1 MSLKTII
8 VPATKYSDPYRA
20 TFYCYDSAM
29 NNIATDTVVSN
40 IKSGADVT
48 YTVPTNTVWIVATF
62 QLNNDSAVV
71 AHWTTPTAS
80 DNEVYSS
87 LSDAV
92 AGAYYYDATQKESI
106 TFLGSPLS
114 RSYSMGYHKYKVKD
128 DDLSVDLSTLE
139 GWEDLPPGDNQISLQ
154 AMGAGYKD
162 SDISEEVTV
171 FKPYSI
177 KPGDYRFISSPAA
190 PTGFTELPITF
201 ITNRISVSKITF
213 NNGNISYSFPSPL
226 GTTQV
231 YMANTNSWTLP
242 AYRTIRITEEHTISK
257 EQYDWFF
264 ANANRVYL
272 IDAGTYTFRDYP
284 HAQNMAQNINFT
296 SNNTAYTVM
305 AVGFTSDDVGGIYY
319 RNSSSDTAY
328 TRKSGWQQPF
338 QTIVTSAVQ
347 EVTAEFYNWWNAS
360 I

>member
-1 MSLKTII
+1 MSLYKHI
-8 VPATKYSDPYRA
+8 VEFSASGVETNLWFTTQLISTTSTKYSDYSAMLADYDNVTEFTTISPTVGETISGFDDWIGSSTTA
-20 TFYCYDSAM
+20 TFEGLVYSKTAITLNVMQKASSGTAWTEGSY
-29 NNIATDTVVSN
+29 NIA
-40 IKSGADVT
+40 G
-48 YTVPTNTVWIVATF
+48 
-62 QLNNDSAVV
+62 
-71 AHWTTPTAS
+71 
-80 DNEVYSS
+80 
-87 LSDAV
+87 SDA
-92 AGAYYYDATQKESI
+92 YISKE
-106 TFLGSPLS
+106 TVEEVVTMLS
-114 RSYSMGYHKYKVKD
+114 A
-128 DDLSVDLSTLE
+128 DLSTLE

-201 ITNRISVSKITF
+201 ITNKISVSKITF
-213 NNGNISYSFPSPL
+213 NNGNILYAFPSPL